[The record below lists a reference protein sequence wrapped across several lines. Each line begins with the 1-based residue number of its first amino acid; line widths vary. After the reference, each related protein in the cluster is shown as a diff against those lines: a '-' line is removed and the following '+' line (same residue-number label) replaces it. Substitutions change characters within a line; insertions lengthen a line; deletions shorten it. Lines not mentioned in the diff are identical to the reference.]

1 MSRQT
6 IGEALAVRLYAAET
20 AIDQALTETAFL
32 AAALPSARAE
42 AYLSAVTG
50 QRVFDG
56 AAASI
61 SALAEARSHLVQT
74 HTALAALARKLGLDT
89 LAIGPL
95 DKPGDQPPIGGGP
108 GGGDTGGTPLAR
120 SEVNKPLTNKENKV
134 LPNIAAPC

>member
-1 MSRQT
+1 MSRHT
-6 IGEALAVRLYAAET
+6 IGQALAARLYAAEA
-20 AIDQALTETAFL
+20 AIDQALFETASL
-32 AAALPSARAE
+32 AAALPSARAG

-74 HTALAALARKLGLDT
+74 HTSLAALARKLGLDT

-95 DKPGDQPPIGGGP
+95 DKPGDQPPIGSGP
-108 GGGDTGGTPLAR
+108 GGGGGLALAAN
-120 SEVNKPLTNKENKV
+120 VNKPLTNKANKT
-134 LPNIAAPC
+134 LPGTTSPC